1 MYFVI
6 LIKINGLSVIVEISH
21 LLFSFPYLLNCTW
34 RRNFY
39 QSRAELSKVMAWLPY
54 PGAIIK
60 TCNNKLD
67 IFRKM
72 IFLIYYFEFRWLCL
86 LLILE
91 GLSAQSASKAF
102 ELFKRNQWA
111 VNKKLKLND
120 EHQKKRVDELTA
132 TIEKQNLIIQKL
144 TARLELVE
152 SKSKDSSD
160 RGSK

>member
-1 MYFVI
+1 M
-6 LIKINGLSVIVEISH
+6 GISH
-21 LLFSFPYLLNCTW
+21 SLFSFPCLLTW
-34 RRNFY
+34 RRY
-39 QSRAELSKVMAWLPY
+39 VYLSRAELSTVKAWLPY

-60 TCNNKLD
+60 TCKIKLD
-67 IFRKM
+67 IFGEM
-72 IFLIYYFEFRWLCL
+72 IFLFYNLEFRWLCL

-160 RGSK
+160 QGSK

>member
-1 MYFVI
+1 M
-6 LIKINGLSVIVEISH
+6 EISH
-21 LLFSFPYLLNCTW
+21 SLFSFPCLFRWWRYVYL
-34 RRNFY
+34 
-39 QSRAELSKVMAWLPY
+39 SRAELSTVKAWLAY

-67 IFRKM
+67 IFGEM
-72 IFLIYYFEFRWLCL
+72 IFLFYNLEFRWLCL

-160 RGSK
+160 QGSK